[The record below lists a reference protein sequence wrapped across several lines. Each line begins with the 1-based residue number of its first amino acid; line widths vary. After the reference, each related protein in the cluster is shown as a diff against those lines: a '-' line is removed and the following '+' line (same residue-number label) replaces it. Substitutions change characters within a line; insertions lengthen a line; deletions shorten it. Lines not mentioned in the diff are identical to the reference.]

1 MVHRPWCKIVL
12 KNENL
17 KYIPNPLKGN
27 NTANNGGNNVG
38 NNNAGNTAGGA
49 TGGNNAG
56 AANPPARVKYFCDL
70 SFNKSLILL
79 NNFDTN
85 FR

>member
-1 MVHRPWCKIVL
+1 M
-12 KNENL
+12 

-49 TGGNNAG
+49 AGGNNAG
-56 AANPPARVKYFCDL
+56 AANPSARVKYLPDITFNISL
-70 SFNKSLILL
+70 S
-79 NNFDTN
+79 
-85 FR
+85 

>member
-1 MVHRPWCKIVL
+1 M
-12 KNENL
+12 

-49 TGGNNAG
+49 AGGNNAG
-56 AANPPARVKYFCDL
+56 AANPPARVKYLSDI
-70 SFNKSLILL
+70 SFNIGRKKSE
-79 NNFDTN
+79 FVADCT
-85 FR
+85 FSC